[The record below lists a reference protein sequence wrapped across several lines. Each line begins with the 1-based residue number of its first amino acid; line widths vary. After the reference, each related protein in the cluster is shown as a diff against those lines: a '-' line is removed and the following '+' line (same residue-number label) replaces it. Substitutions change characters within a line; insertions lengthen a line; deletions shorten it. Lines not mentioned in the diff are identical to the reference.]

1 MFSID
6 EELKKL
12 PKEPGIYIMR
22 DKEDLILYV
31 GKAINL
37 KNRVRSY
44 FRESTVKTPKIKK
57 MVSLVDHFEYMVTDS
72 ELEALVLENNLI
84 KEHKPKYNTLLK
96 DDKTYPFIKV
106 TVQEEYPRIL
116 FSRIMKKDR
125 AKYFGPF
132 AGAKGVKETIEL
144 ISKLYQIRTC
154 NKQITQEDC
163 SSQRACLNYHMKQ
176 CLGPCIGSVSKEEYQ
191 KRVEEGIIPV
201 VKGHILNDED
211 LKLRR
216 HILNLMCQLET
227 TFTPENSFEE
237 LPEALKKLQE
247 MQEDGLVEIS
257 GNTVKITEK
266 GRVFTRNVAMAFDLR
281 MMRKMPETRLFS
293 MTV

>member
-1 MFSID
+1 MNIRCSNCGAVHSLDALIAD
-6 EELKKL
+6 AEAYLK
-12 PKEPGIYIMR
+12 EHF
-22 DKEDLILYV
+22 DKEYYV
-31 GKAINL
+31 
-37 KNRVRSY
+37 
-44 FRESTVKTPKIKK
+44 P
-57 MVSLVDHFEYMVTDS
+57 
-72 ELEALVLENNLI
+72 
-84 KEHKPKYNTLLK
+84 
-96 DDKTYPFIKV
+96 
-106 TVQEEYPRIL
+106 
-116 FSRIMKKDR
+116 
-125 AKYFGPF
+125 
-132 AGAKGVKETIEL
+132 VKE
-144 ISKLYQIRTC
+144 SC
-154 NKQITQEDC
+154 AQEKVL
-163 SSQRACLNYHMKQ
+163 A
-176 CLGPCIGSVSKEEYQ
+176 KEKYQ

-201 VKGHILNDED
+201 VKGHILNEED